1 MTDEQLHIWN
11 MHIDGQKEAIHALIK
26 DRPPIE
32 RAVIFKLLMSLN
44 TFIAEQDYTTPELLM
59 EIMAWV
65 VAAGRAEIE
74 LERATGGKPSLE
86 RLLASRLAMG
96 MRGTGGDDATIK
108 KILTH

>member
-59 EIMAWV
+59 EIMAWI
-65 VAAGRAEIE
+65 VAAGRARSSWNGR
-74 LERATGGKPSLE
+74 LGGNPLSNVCSPAAWLW
-86 RLLASRLAMG
+86 A
-96 MRGTGGDDATIK
+96 
-108 KILTH
+108 